1 MTPKQIIKMLLQSP
15 EALDM
20 LTGLIESTAGGLN
33 ADQPEEPESPKGSTS
48 SDDIRVQPTAG
59 QPTAGQPIP
68 LSQEDFTF
76 LSERI
81 GDLRNQQRQTN
92 QPTQSQPSFDPM
104 KEKRVDNL
112 GMDGFAERKVE
123 DFLGDLVK
131 DAKYTGNDALQFFSE
146 IVPSYRDVQYGAGD
160 IGRRISSSLPSARDI
175 EYGASD
181 IGRQIKSRLPSL
193 PSARDIQ
200 YGAQDV
206 GRKIASVAE
215 DVYESLIPS
224 PAQSVMKKPSGEEV
238 STLPQ
243 EDISGEILFLSKPDP
258 KIEELREKMI
268 SARREHFATPKK
280 KRNVRSVLDA
290 MKRYTD
296 ALYERDRLI

>member
-1 MTPKQIIKMLLQSP
+1 MTPQQIIQMLLQSP
-15 EALDM
+15 EALDI
-20 LTGLIESTAGGLN
+20 LTGLIESTSGGFTEN
-33 ADQPEEPESPKGSTS
+33 SQEEGADSVKDDLPEVKPGE
-48 SDDIRVQPTAG
+48 
-59 QPTAGQPIP
+59 PIP

-92 QPTQSQPSFDPM
+92 HPTQSQPSFDPM
-104 KEKRVDNL
+104 KEKMVDNR

-123 DFLGDLVK
+123 DFLDDLVK
-131 DAKYTGNDALQFFSE
+131 DAKYTGNDALQFFSD

-160 IGRRISSSLPSARDI
+160 IGRRISSKLPSAGDI

-181 IGRQIKSRLPSL
+181 IGRQIKSSL
-193 PSARDIQ
+193 PSERDIQ

-206 GRKIASVAE
+206 GRKIASGAN

-224 PAQSVMKKPSGEEV
+224 PAQSADLISQAVMKKPRGEEV

-243 EDISGEILFLSKPDP
+243 EDVSGEILFLSKPDQN
-258 KIEELREKMI
+258 IDALREKMI
-268 SARREHFATPKK
+268 STRREYLATPNK

-290 MKRYTD
+290 MKRYND